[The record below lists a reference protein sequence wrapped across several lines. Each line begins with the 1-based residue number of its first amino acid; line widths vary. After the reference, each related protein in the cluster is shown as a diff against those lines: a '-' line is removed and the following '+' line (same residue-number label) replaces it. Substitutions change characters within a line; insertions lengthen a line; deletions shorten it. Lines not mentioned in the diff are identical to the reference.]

1 MQIYTDLLTTHDNN
15 AHVIS
20 VTIDSNEEN
29 TDIWNN
35 CISSEFPIINMNM
48 DKGQAICLIGSPH
61 QGYTLNTSQKNGRLH
76 GEAFLYDYDNRVVA
90 SLTYQEGVANG
101 KCTIYYR
108 SGEIY
113 FSGILYKGYRH
124 GPGVEY
130 NKDGSPIYEGFF
142 KNGRRAPNIKLRSD
156 GSNYWDEKDE
166 KDEMVSLFQIDVN
179 GLNHGICYFYCDGEI
194 SKISRWEHGYET
206 ESLKKFNG
214 PIMKVFKN
222 GQEVYYGRFRK
233 ESDFEYDPIYLT
245 ENQTES
251 DLEES
256 IEEEWG
262 GKCECTFSCFK
273 YYYVVI
279 MITIGLISGTLYIIY
294 QVLLH
299 NYSKDI
305 KLTIS
310 CLYTIFLY
318 SIMVFC
324 ILFILLCMYEIL
336 YKLCKLCRC

>member
-29 TDIWNN
+29 TDIWKN
-35 CISSEFPIINMNM
+35 CISSEFPISSMDM

-61 QGYTLNTSQKNGRLH
+61 QGYTIKASQKNGKLH
-76 GEAFLYDYDNRVVA
+76 GEAFLYDYDNQVVA

-113 FSGILYKGYRH
+113 FSGILYKGYRR

-130 NKDGSPIYEGFF
+130 SKDGSPIYEGFF
-142 KNGRRAPNIKLRSD
+142 RNGRRAPNIKLRSD

-166 KDEMVSLFQIDVN
+166 KGKMVSLFQTDDN
-179 GLNHGICYFYCDGEI
+179 GLNHGICYFYYNGKI

-214 PIMKVFKN
+214 PIMKEFKN
-222 GQEVYYGRFRK
+222 GQEVYYGRYRK

-245 ENQTES
+245 ESQTES

-256 IEEEWG
+256 IEDESDSEDSAEEEWG
-262 GKCECTFSCFK
+262 RK
-273 YYYVVI
+273 
-279 MITIGLISGTLYIIY
+279 M
-294 QVLLH
+294 
-299 NYSKDI
+299 
-305 KLTIS
+305 
-310 CLYTIFLY
+310 
-318 SIMVFC
+318 
-324 ILFILLCMYEIL
+324 
-336 YKLCKLCRC
+336 